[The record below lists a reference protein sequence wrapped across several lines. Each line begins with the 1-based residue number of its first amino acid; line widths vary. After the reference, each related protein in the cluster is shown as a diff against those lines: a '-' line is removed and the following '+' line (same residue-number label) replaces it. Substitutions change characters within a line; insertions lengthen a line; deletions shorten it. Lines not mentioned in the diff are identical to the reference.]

1 MDTVQEFSLQQW
13 TVLCRNRE
21 NGAVCSN
28 DWSRTEVRRFL
39 CICTTASPILAG
51 CSFLVWSFLVQPKE
65 VSLSIKEGRTEVL
78 PIPSLLM
85 GLMRSFLRERPA
97 RVLTTW
103 CPASRSPMWLPV
115 MQEERG
121 GPCVLSQ
128 FRSLGLLSALS
139 YLLLLGANWNSVKI
153 V

>member
-28 DWSRTEVRRFL
+28 DWSRTEVRL
-39 CICTTASPILAG
+39 ICTSASPILAG

-103 CPASRSPMWLPV
+103 CPASRFPRWLPV

-128 FRSLGLLSALS
+128 FRSLGLLSVLAQLCLIFS
-139 YLLLLGANWNSVKI
+139 CWVLIGTL
-153 V
+153 